1 MLFFLLILKKISTT
15 LFALKKLLNASW
27 KNLFQNDIL
36 SFLRCREPICD
47 LEELTNLRLQTEQ
60 QDEEIATLKA
70 QVKQLEEIL
79 VAEGIRVEV
88 AGEHKNSAEQC
99 TD

>member
-1 MLFFLLILKKISTT
+1 
-15 LFALKKLLNASW
+15 
-27 KNLFQNDIL
+27 
-36 SFLRCREPICD
+36 
-47 LEELTNLRLQTEQ
+47 LQTEH
-60 QDEEIATLKA
+60 QDDEIATLKA
-70 QVKQLEEIL
+70 QVKQLEKIL